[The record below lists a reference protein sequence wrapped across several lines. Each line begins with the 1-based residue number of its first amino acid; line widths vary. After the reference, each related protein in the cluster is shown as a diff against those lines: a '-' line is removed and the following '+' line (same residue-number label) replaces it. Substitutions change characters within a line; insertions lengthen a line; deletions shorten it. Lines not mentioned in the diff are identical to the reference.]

1 VTWAPDYLTVAQLR
15 EYAGVSGNAR
25 ASELADIVTSA
36 SRAVDRAC
44 RRQFGRVAAA
54 VTRSYEAVYD
64 RDAKVYRAQIADLQD
79 VTGLTVTDPDGTA
92 VAAADYT
99 LLPVNAVADGMP
111 YTAIEVPSAGLYAML
126 GLWGWSAVPAAV
138 ALAVRLQG
146 SRWVHR
152 RESPWG
158 IAGSPDSGG
167 ELRLLA
173 RLDPD
178 VETSLADYRRRWWA
192 A

>member
-1 VTWAPDYLTVAQLR
+1 MAWAPDYLTVAQLR

-25 ASELADIVTSA
+25 PGELADIVTSA

-44 RRQFGRVAAA
+44 RRQFGKLTVAAI
-54 VTRSYEAVYD
+54 RYYEATYD
-64 RDAKVYRAQIADLQD
+64 RDVQVYRADIEDLQD
-79 VTGLTVTDPDGTA
+79 TTGLVVTDPDGSA

-99 LLPVNAVADGMP
+99 LLPRNAAADGKP
-111 YTAIEVPSAGLYAML
+111 YTAILVPSAGLYSL
-126 GLWGWSAVPAAV
+126 SGLWGWSAVPAAV
-138 ALAVRLQG
+138 PLAVRLQG

-167 ELRLLA
+167 ELRLLE

-178 VETSLADYRRRWWA
+178 VATSLRGYMRRWWA